1 MRGQCGLVTGGHGS
15 LFGLR
20 STGSQIINSLEEEH
34 TVSAND
40 NVFRSAIAAVI
51 AAGAISF
58 TVNAVADN
66 LDHTKDEKCAG
77 VIKAGKND
85 CATSKNQCHGHVKVD
100 RDPEAWI
107 YVPKGICEK
116 IAGASISS
124 AIDPTPGVR
133 Q

>member
-1 MRGQCGLVTGGHGS
+1 VGTVRGFVCVPP
-15 LFGLR
+15 
-20 STGSQIINSLEEEH
+20 IDSLEQEH
-34 TVSAND
+34 TVSVND

-58 TVNAVADN
+58 AVNAAADD
-66 LDHTKDEKCAG
+66 LDHSKDEKCAG

-85 CATSKNQCHGHVKVD
+85 CATSKNQCHGHVNVD

-116 IAGASISS
+116 IAGARISN
-124 AIDPTPGVR
+124 AFDPTLGVK

>member
-1 MRGQCGLVTGGHGS
+1 MDNNRILRNAFAGLMAAGAVAFT
-15 LFGLR
+15 
-20 STGSQIINSLEEEH
+20 
-34 TVSAND
+34 A
-40 NVFRSAIAAVI
+40 SAIA
-51 AAGAISF
+51 
-58 TVNAVADN
+58 DD

-107 YVPKGICEK
+107 YVPKGLCGK
-116 IAGASISS
+116 IAGAHVSMQN
-124 AIDPTPGVR
+124 DPTPGVK